1 MEGEIEKNKQNT
13 WLVKTHVFLPFSP
26 LSSSLSLRYEPLLR
40 RSSLS
45 SLATVYALDMPGQG
59 ASPRPRRRG
68 TGSPGALESYGFLAL
83 AAVDWLREKGL
94 ISPLSPLCAFG
105 HSGGGLAALS
115 AEQERPGTFRAVRR
129 RGSFFFVC
137 SCHCP
142 GFFVFHALILLFS
155 LSPPP
160 PSLLFYKQL
169 YLFEPVVLTAANP
182 PQRNRGEEASASSP
196 SSPSSPPS
204 PPPFALS
211 STPSLE
217 AGARRRRRA
226 FGSRE
231 AALLSLRRKPPFSLF
246 DAECAQIYAEEG
258 MIDETEGE
266 EGDGGDERGRMTTT
280 TAAAAASASSFPT
293 FSPSPSSST
302 PTATSLTADTPVSLA
317 ASPEDE
323 AAVYLE
329 AGPLGVEAGRKLG
342 AVAAPVLVAAGG
354 DGDGDGAKSGGAS
367 SGGDRGATRPNPSL
381 HAPLARAA
389 PRTARLLPRGRLE
402 VYHGLGH
409 LGPFEKPGFVGER
422 AAEAFARAVTEERE
436 SWRSLPP
443 QREFELGS
451 SLSAKL

>member
-1 MEGEIEKNKQNT
+1 M
-13 WLVKTHVFLPFSP
+13 
-26 LSSSLSLRYEPLLR
+26 
-40 RSSLS
+40 
-45 SLATVYALDMPGQG
+45 
-59 ASPRPRRRG
+59 
-68 TGSPGALESYGFLAL
+68 
-83 AAVDWLREKGL
+83 VDE
-94 ISPLSPLCAFG
+94 
-105 HSGGGLAALS
+105 GGG
-115 AEQERPGTFRAVRR
+115 E
-129 RGSFFFVC
+129 
-137 SCHCP
+137 
-142 GFFVFHALILLFS
+142 
-155 LSPPP
+155 
-160 PSLLFYKQL
+160 
-169 YLFEPVVLTAANP
+169 
-182 PQRNRGEEASASSP
+182 
-196 SSPSSPPS
+196 
-204 PPPFALS
+204 
-211 STPSLE
+211 
-217 AGARRRRRA
+217 
-226 FGSRE
+226 
-231 AALLSLRRKPPFSLF
+231 
-246 DAECAQIYAEEG
+246 
-258 MIDETEGE
+258 EGE
-266 EGDGGDERGRMTTT
+266 EEEEGGGEGGRRKRSTTASAAAASSFSSSTSSPTTT
-280 TAAAAASASSFPT
+280 TA
-293 FSPSPSSST
+293 
-302 PTATSLTADTPVSLA
+302 VSLA